1 MWTIATAFVNKP
13 KIIPLW
19 LECFKKLDF
28 PRKEFELVWV
38 DMTQNPD
45 IHNLLQGY
53 LKDHGREFKKV
64 TYIQNP
70 PKKLGIVIEFPPD
83 VIHPSNFL
91 KAASI
96 TETMNIINAYRSGNL
111 LMWEED
117 VIVPSYAWKILKN
130 IFDQDTSFKAV
141 TGVQYFRK
149 FDSRGEI
156 LAWNW
161 RLGRSTDGRIMHF
174 IENIREKFSGVEQI
188 GASAQGFTLY
198 REDFLNGYVFRTENG
213 LGADI
218 MAGFDIQELGT
229 KPLGGGGKVIL
240 VWDMK
245 FPHLGL
251 DQNGNVKAFKSDLCT
266 TPVPSL

>member
-19 LECFKKLDF
+19 LECFKKLEF
-28 PRKEFELVWV
+28 PREEFELVWV
-38 DMTQNPD
+38 DMTQNPE
-45 IHNLLQGY
+45 INALLQEY
-53 LKDHGREFKKV
+53 LKDHKGEFKKV

-83 VIHPSNFL
+83 VRHPSNFL
-91 KAASI
+91 KVAS
-96 TETMNIINAYRSGNL
+96 TAETMNIINAHRSGNL

-117 VIVPSYAWKILKN
+117 VIVPPNAWKILKN
-130 IFDQDTSFKAV
+130 IFDQDNSFKTV

-149 FDSRGEI
+149 PDSRGEI

-161 RLGRSTDGRIMHF
+161 RMARSSDGRIVHL
-174 IENIREKFSGVEQI
+174 IENIREKLSGVEQI
-188 GASAQGFTLY
+188 GASAQGFSLY
-198 REDFLNGYVFRTENG
+198 REDFLNGYVFRAENG
-213 LGADI
+213 LGPDI

-240 VWDMK
+240 LWDMK
-245 FPHLGL
+245 FPHLGA
-251 DQNGNVKAFKSDLCT
+251 DQDGNVRVFKSALCT
-266 TPVPSL
+266 TPIPGL